1 MLFFSSSREYNI
13 ALQKSKS
20 LSLNKVYRDEKIL
33 RKELWL
39 RKDDASLL
47 SFFLQRYRRSTICTI
62 TQALAWC
69 VYVIIICAQ
78 GPWIRWIIMIGFH
91 RWESKS
97 CKFDIF
103 PLQEDSIRFDC
114 SENRDWFWLKWN
126 NRLFVNDRYAN
137 KNFKISFPINRFVF
151 NFRFRI
157 RFLFSKNFNTN
168 YKNISLENNFFFL
181 LSPWISTALEKNY
194 RAKLIRE

>member
-114 SENRDWFWLKWN
+114 SENRDWFWLKWIDM
-126 NRLFVNDRYAN
+126 RI
-137 KNFKISFPINRFVF
+137 KISK
-151 NFRFRI
+151 FRFRLI
-157 RFLFSKNFNTN
+157 VLFSIFVFVFVFCFQKILTQII
-168 YKNISLENNFFFL
+168 KISLSKTIFFFFYL
-181 LSPWISTALEKNY
+181 LGFRLPWKKIIERN
-194 RAKLIRE
+194 